1 MAAIRFDKITKTYP
15 DGFTAV
21 HELNL
26 DIADGEFVVLVGPSG
41 CGKTTTLRMVAGLE
55 TITGG
60 TLTIG
65 DRVVND
71 VHPKDRDIAMVFQNY
86 ALYPHMTVA
95 DNMAFAL
102 RMRKTPKAERDARV
116 KEAAGMLGIT
126 DILSK
131 KPGQL
136 SGGQRQRVA
145 LGRAI
150 VRQPSVFLFDE
161 PLSNLDPDRRVAT
174 RAEIRRIQKALGT
187 TAIYVTH
194 DHEEAMA
201 LGDKIVVLDQGVLQ
215 QAGAPDEVYA
225 KPSNLF
231 VGRFLGSPRMN
242 EIPATI
248 SLVGGQAFAMV
259 ENKGGLVRVSL
270 GAGDLPAGVGDGERV
285 TLGVRPH
292 GIAVSPGGGADAG
305 EGVLEGVV
313 LDIERLGFASDISI
327 DLGDRLVQVRASGT
341 PALRA
346 SDPVRLSVSGA
357 AVHVF
362 VN

>member
-1 MAAIRFDKITKTYP
+1 MAAIHLDKITKTYP

-21 HELNL
+21 HELDL

-55 TITGG
+55 SITAG
-60 TLTIG
+60 TLRIG

-95 DNMAFAL
+95 DNMGFAL
-102 RMRKTPKAERDARV
+102 RMRKTPKGERDARV

-126 DILSK
+126 DILGK

-150 VRQPSVFLFDE
+150 VRQPAVFLFDE

-174 RAEIRRIQKALGT
+174 RAEIRRIQKSLGT

-215 QAGAPDEVYA
+215 QAGRPGEVYD

-248 SLVGGQAFAMV
+248 TLADGRAFAV
-259 ENKGGLVRVSL
+259 VSSTGGKVRVPL
-270 GAGDLPAGVGDGERV
+270 KEQATLAGLCEGDRV

-292 GIAVSPGGGADAG
+292 GIGVGDFAPGD
-305 EGVLEGVV
+305 GVFEGVV
-313 LDIERLGFASDISI
+313 QDVEQLGFASDISVDI
-327 DLGDRLVQVRASGT
+327 GDRMLQIRASG
-341 PALRA
+341 AASLRLN
-346 SDPVRLSVSGA
+346 DPVRLSLTDAV
-357 AVHVF
+357 VHVF